1 MREADRQVDRQREQV
16 RGETD
21 KGGREGTVSGGHFQ
35 GPCMVTVMTDCQVRL
50 LPPQDQ
56 LYLLFRPKLLPW

>member
-1 MREADRQVDRQREQV
+1 MREADSQREQV
-16 RGETD
+16 RRETD

-35 GPCMVTVMTDCQVRL
+35 GACMVTVMTYCQGSL

-56 LYLLFRPKLLPW
+56 HYYLLFRPKLLPW

>member
-1 MREADRQVDRQREQV
+1 MREADRRADRQREQV
-16 RGETD
+16 RRETD

-35 GPCMVTVMTDCQVRL
+35 GACMVTVMTYCQGRL

-56 LYLLFRPKLLPW
+56 P